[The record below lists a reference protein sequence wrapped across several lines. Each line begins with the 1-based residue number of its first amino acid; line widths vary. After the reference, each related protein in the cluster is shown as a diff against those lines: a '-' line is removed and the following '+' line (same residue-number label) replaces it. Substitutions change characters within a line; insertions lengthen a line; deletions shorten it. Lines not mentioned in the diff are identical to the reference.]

1 MPRAALLFLYLALAL
16 SLLVAAC
23 ADWGVDGMNRLEAQY
38 PSGGGTDTLDSASED
53 VAGVDIGEVTGEG
66 TGGTWLMR
74 MQLTAGMKVF
84 ADPSDMV
91 LTNLFL
97 VTIPE
102 DGVVAALTFCD
113 QLTEVNLPEGMGET
127 EQPAATRAAIGA
139 IPIEVDLDAEGVP
152 EAQEIAWTWG
162 IKDMEDPFEDKIPEG
177 PDDPQVWDQDDDGH
191 PGVTVHVFSP
201 EGDRYMVRRAIWS
214 FDAGAMSEDESW
226 LYGAMT
232 FTIDE
237 GAVGA
242 SSAILET
249 VSEIVPSAENNIW
262 HMRKVAGIGED
273 LEWDCARLIDE
284 YEGVFKD
291 AP

>member
-1 MPRAALLFLYLALAL
+1 MPRAALLFLAL
-16 SLLVAAC
+16 SLLAAAC

-38 PSGGGTDTLDSASED
+38 PSGGDGDTLDAAPED
-53 VAGVDIGEVTGEG
+53 VAGVDIGEVRGEV

-102 DGVVAALTFCD
+102 DGGVASLTFCD
-113 QLTEVNLPEGMGET
+113 QLADVDIPGGMGET

-139 IPIEVDLDAEGVP
+139 IPIEVALDADGVP

-177 PDDPQVWDQDDDGH
+177 PEDPRVWDQDEDGH
-191 PGVTVHVFSP
+191 PGVTIHVFQP

-214 FDAGAMSEDESW
+214 FDAGVLSEDGGW
-226 LYGAMT
+226 LNGALT

-249 VSEIVPSAENNIW
+249 VAPIIPSAEDNIW

-284 YEGVFKD
+284 HEGVFKD